1 LLLSGTDSFSPSSSS
16 LLFSSSFFF
25 VFLFLSFSSSFWV
38 FASVSTSFSGC
49 FSFSSVL
56 SWKSL
61 TGTATAPVGTFTASE
76 SHIDSALSGV
86 PVSLSV
92 FSFSFTTAGT
102 ASGASEG
109 H

>member
-16 LLFSSSFFF
+16 LLFSSSFF
-25 VFLFLSFSSSFWV
+25 VFLFLSSSSSFWV
-38 FASVSTSFSGC
+38 FAFVSTSSSGC
-49 FSFSSVL
+49 FFFPSVL

-61 TGTATAPVGTFTASE
+61 TGTARAPVGTFVASE
-76 SHIDSALSGV
+76 SHTDSALSGV

-92 FSFSFTTAGT
+92 FSFSFATPIT
-102 ASGASEG
+102 ASGAAEG